1 MGDDYTWFQGEEG
14 DDFGSGGPTHYE
26 SDKDEDERIE
36 DKLNEIATARSLPF
50 DYQKR
55 KNTTPPRSLAPL
67 TRSNLERF
75 DVQQRPS
82 TKNVIWKNVAVSGQ
96 KEGLS
101 DEENLK
107 AIKAAERREI
117 IQTINEPKHAQ
128 GMELYKRQQG
138 YGRGETR
145 FGTKTPA
152 PFVEPAANS
161 WWGWLAGPSEHEQQV
176 QKEIAY
182 REEQGRRLS
191 LEKIRAEQT
200 TKDDYRKDKKAADSR
215 ELGWG
220 KNTEQEVTSKWPHHN
235 IHTGSTTIHYTDG
248 ERMDK
253 MERLAL
259 AEEAAQQAEE
269 AAAQEAA
276 IQEAFD
282 KGQDPEFEGGRK
294 TKRRKT
300 RKKTK
305 RRKKT
310 RKKRKIH
317 KRKKTKR
324 RRKRIKKRKT
334 RKN

>member
-1 MGDDYTWFQGEEG
+1 MGDNYTWFQGEEG
-14 DDFGSGGPTHYE
+14 DDFGSGGPMHHYE
-26 SDKDEDERIE
+26 SDEDEDESIE

-50 DYQKR
+50 DYQQR
-55 KNTTPPRSLAPL
+55 KDTTPARPLAAL
-67 TRSNLERF
+67 TRSNLDQF

-82 TKNVIWKNVAVSGQ
+82 TKNVIWKNVAVRGQ

-117 IQTINEPKHAQ
+117 IQTINKPKHAQ
-128 GMELYKRQQG
+128 GMELYNRQKS

-200 TKDDYRKDKKAADSR
+200 TKDDYRKDKKAADPR
-215 ELGWG
+215 LLGWG
-220 KNTEQEVTSKWPHHN
+220 KNTEQEATSKWPHHN
-235 IHTGSTTIHYTDG
+235 IHTGNTTIHYTDID
-248 ERMDK
+248 RMDK
-253 MERLAL
+253 MDRLAL
-259 AEEAAQQAEE
+259 AEEAAAQQAE
-269 AAAQEAA
+269 EAA

-282 KGQDPEFEGGRK
+282 QGQDPEFGGGRK
-294 TKRRKT
+294 TKKRKT

-324 RRKRIKKRKT
+324 RRKCVKKRKT

>member
-1 MGDDYTWFQGEEG
+1 MGDNYTWFQGEEG

-26 SDKDEDERIE
+26 SDKDEDESIE

-50 DYQKR
+50 DYQQR
-55 KNTTPPRSLAPL
+55 KDTTPPRSLAPL
-67 TRSNLERF
+67 TRSNLEQF

-82 TKNVIWKNVAVSGQ
+82 TKNVIWKNVAVRGQ

-117 IQTINEPKHAQ
+117 IQTINKPKHAQ
-128 GMELYKRQQG
+128 GMELYNRQKG

-152 PFVEPAANS
+152 PFVEPTG

-220 KNTEQEVTSKWPHHN
+220 KNTEQEATSKWPHHN
-235 IHTGSTTIHYTDG
+235 I
-248 ERMDK
+248 R
-253 MERLAL
+253 
-259 AEEAAQQAEE
+259 
-269 AAAQEAA
+269 
-276 IQEAFD
+276 IQEIQLSITQIWG
-282 KGQDPEFEGGRK
+282 GQIKKCERKKLLNRQKKQQHKKQKKKQHK
-294 TKRRKT
+294 TKVKTQISQILKEEERRREGKLE
-300 RKKTK
+300 K
-305 RRKKT
+305 RQNAA
-310 RKKRKIH
+310 KKRGKKGKFTKE
-317 KRKKTKR
+317 KRQ
-324 RRKRIKKRKT
+324 
-334 RKN
+334 NVEENA

>member
-1 MGDDYTWFQGEEG
+1 MGDNYTWFQGEEG

-26 SDKDEDERIE
+26 SDKDEDESIE

-50 DYQKR
+50 DYQQR
-55 KNTTPPRSLAPL
+55 KDTTPPRSLAPL
-67 TRSNLERF
+67 TRSNLDQF

-82 TKNVIWKNVAVSGQ
+82 TKNVIWKNVAVRGQ

-117 IQTINEPKHAQ
+117 IQTINKPKHAQ
-128 GMELYKRQQG
+128 GMELYNRQKG

-200 TKDDYRKDKKAADSR
+200 TKDDYRKDKKAADPR
-215 ELGWG
+215 QLGWG
-220 KNTEQEVTSKWPHHN
+220 KNTEQEATSKWPHHN
-235 IHTGSTTIHYTDG
+235 IHTGNTTIHYTDID
-248 ERMDK
+248 RMDK
-253 MERLAL
+253 MERKARSS
-259 AEEAAQQAEE
+259 
-269 AAAQEAA
+269 
-276 IQEAFD
+276 
-282 KGQDPEFEGGRK
+282 GRSSS
-294 TKRRKT
+294 TRSGSTRSGSTRRS
-300 RKKTK
+300 RPISRPRFW
-305 RRKKT
+305 RRKKDEE
-310 RKKRKIH
+310 KE
-317 KRKKTKR
+317 
-324 RRKRIKKRKT
+324 
-334 RKN
+334 N

>member
-1 MGDDYTWFQGEEG
+1 
-14 DDFGSGGPTHYE
+14 
-26 SDKDEDERIE
+26 
-36 DKLNEIATARSLPF
+36 
-50 DYQKR
+50 
-55 KNTTPPRSLAPL
+55 
-67 TRSNLERF
+67 
-75 DVQQRPS
+75 
-82 TKNVIWKNVAVSGQ
+82 
-96 KEGLS
+96 
-101 DEENLK
+101 
-107 AIKAAERREI
+107 
-117 IQTINEPKHAQ
+117 
-128 GMELYKRQQG
+128 MELYNRQKD

-152 PFVEPAANS
+152 PFVEPTG

-200 TKDDYRKDKKAADSR
+200 TKDDYRKDKKAADPR
-215 ELGWG
+215 QLGWG
-220 KNTEQEVTSKWPHHN
+220 KNTEQEATSKWPHHN
-235 IHTGSTTIHYTDG
+235 IHTGNTTIHYTDID
-248 ERMDK
+248 RMDK

-259 AEEAAQQAEE
+259 AEEV
-269 AAAQEAA
+269 AAQEAEKVA
-276 IQEAFD
+276 AQEEAD
-282 KGQDPEFEGGRK
+282 QYQDPDFGGGRKK

>member
-1 MGDDYTWFQGEEG
+1 MGDNYTWFKGEEG
-14 DDFGSGGPTHYE
+14 DDFGPGGPTHYE
-26 SDKDEDERIE
+26 SDKDERESIE

-67 TRSNLERF
+67 TSSNLEQF

-82 TKNVIWKNVAVSGQ
+82 NKNVIWKNVAVRGQ

-220 KNTEQEVTSKWPHHN
+220 KNTEQEATSKWPHHN
-235 IHTGSTTIHYTDG
+235 IRIGNRTIHYTDMG
-248 ERMDK
+248 RTDQEMR
-253 MERLAL
+253 

-269 AAAQEAA
+269 AAAQEAEKVA
-276 IQEAFD
+276 AQD
-282 KGQDPEFEGGRK
+282 QGQDPDFPDFGGGRK
-294 TKRRKT
+294 TKKRKT

>member
-1 MGDDYTWFQGEEG
+1 MGDDYTWFQGEED

-26 SDKDEDERIE
+26 SDKDERESIE

-50 DYQKR
+50 DYQQR
-55 KNTTPPRSLAPL
+55 KDTTPPRSLAPL
-67 TRSNLERF
+67 TRSNLEQF

-82 TKNVIWKNVAVSGQ
+82 TKNVIWKNVAVRGQ

-117 IQTINEPKHAQ
+117 IQTINKPLNAQ
-128 GMELYKRQQG
+128 GMELYNRQKD
-138 YGRGETR
+138 YGIRGETR

-200 TKDDYRKDKKAADSR
+200 TKDDYRKDKKVADSR

-220 KNTEQEVTSKWPHHN
+220 KNTEQEATSKWPHHN
-235 IHTGSTTIHYTDG
+235 IHTGNTTIHYTDID
-248 ERMDK
+248 RMDK
-253 MERLAL
+253 MDRLAL

-269 AAAQEAA
+269 AA

-282 KGQDPEFEGGRK
+282 QGQDPEFGGGRK

-310 RKKRKIH
+310 RKKMRTH